1 MIYIENVYICL
12 AAPLL
17 LAILL
22 LEKGWRK
29 VLAFLLSGMTCCM
42 LSSYVTGF
50 FTMLTGI
57 GRDLAAFEIA
67 PAVEEFVKLIPI
79 LFYLLVF
86 EPKRKD
92 MLSSILLV
100 ALGFATFENVCFLT
114 ANGSSDLLGLL
125 IRGFGTG
132 AMHVVCG
139 VMLSVGVMILWN
151 QPWLRVTG
159 VFAVLCS
166 AITFHAI
173 FNVIVSRE
181 GVSLWVGSA
190 APVVMIWIYL
200 TFLKGKVEK
209 IGSFG

>member
-12 AAPLL
+12 AAPLV

-22 LEKGWRK
+22 LDKAWRK
-29 VLAFLLSGMTCCM
+29 VLAFLLCGMTCCI

-50 FTMLTGI
+50 FTLLTEI
-57 GRDLAAFEIA
+57 GRDLASFEIA

-92 MLSSILLV
+92 ILSGILLV
-100 ALGFATFENVCFLT
+100 SLGFATFENVCFLT

-139 VMLSVGVMILWN
+139 VMLSIGVMVLWN
-151 QPWLRVTG
+151 QPWLRATG
-159 VFAVLCS
+159 VFAALCC

-173 FNVIVSRE
+173 FNVIVGRE
-181 GVSLWVGSA
+181 GIGLWIASA
-190 APVVMIWIYL
+190 APVAMIWIYL
-200 TFLKGKVEK
+200 TVLKGKIEK
-209 IGSFG
+209 ISSFG